1 MKNIILSA
9 AIAATLVANTP
20 AYADGHAKDHL
31 YITVSSEDINQV
43 GMMMTIAGAA
53 IKTGRTSS
61 IVLGAD
67 GFRNA
72 LKDGP
77 QDRFPGREGFPGK
90 DKMPRELLT
99 DYIAAGGEVL
109 VCGQCLTMYGV
120 TEDDL
125 IDGVKLVNGKQVVEA
140 IFASDH
146 VRTLGF

>member
-1 MKNIILSA
+1 MKNILLSA
-9 AIAATLVANTP
+9 AIAATLVASTP
-20 AYADGHAKDHL
+20 VYADGHGKDHL
-31 YITVSSEDINQV
+31 YISVSSEDINQV

-53 IKTGRTSS
+53 IKTGRSSS

-77 QDRFPGREGFPGK
+77 QERFAGREGFPGK
-90 DKMPRELLT
+90 NKMPRELLA

-109 VCGQCLTMYGV
+109 VCGQCLLIYGV
-120 TEDDL
+120 TEADL

-140 IFASDH
+140 IFAEGN